1 MSLLSSNRNR
11 KNRPCLERNVQASS
25 APASDQ
31 IKQRQEAI
39 RHAALVLF
47 QKNGLENVSL
57 NDIAK
62 KVGTAKRDD
71 GDSSRRR

>member
-1 MSLLSSNRNR
+1 MPGKKCPSFQRAR
-11 KNRPCLERNVQASS
+11 QP
-25 APASDQ
+25 DQ